1 MLFTTSI
8 QYKINDIL
16 MNPLYKTKLS
26 SNDKEDILD
35 YIAEI
40 KQEECSVMCDLLFIG
55 EASFDVCLFSSVLS
69 IN

>member
-1 MLFTTSI
+1 
-8 QYKINDIL
+8 